1 VTDAER
7 DRRVAGLVGLGH
19 RARSAV
25 VGVERVRET
34 ARRGGLALVVVAPDA
49 SHHSL
54 AKVIPLLK
62 ARRVAI
68 VAGPSAAALGAAVG
82 REATV
87 AVGIVDRDL
96 ARGIR
101 AVARSAPGGG
111 SRGGV
116 F

>member
-1 VTDAER
+1 MTAEER
-7 DRRVAGLVGLGH
+7 DRRLAGLIGLGH

-62 ARRVAI
+62 ARHVTI
-68 VAGPSAAALGAAVG
+68 IEGPSSAALGAAVG